1 MKTRNAARAPVN
13 GSARRGNIVVRE
25 VEQLNM
31 NLPEDAESEVK
42 ARILRRIERELRDF
56 RLPSDVLPDYVDISV
71 RYDDTLA
78 KIRIE
83 FK

>member
-1 MKTRNAARAPVN
+1 MTST
-13 GSARRGNIVVRE
+13 G
-25 VEQLNM
+25 EQLGM

-71 RYDDTLA
+71 RYDDTFA

-83 FK
+83 WK

>member
-1 MKTRNAARAPVN
+1 MVQ
-13 GSARRGNIVVRE
+13 E
-25 VEQLNM
+25 VEQLNI
-31 NLPEDAESEVK
+31 NLPEDAEAEVK

-56 RLPSDVLPDYVDISV
+56 HLPSDVLPDYVDISV

-83 FK
+83 WK

>member
-1 MKTRNAARAPVN
+1 MTPTGKQIGV
-13 GSARRGNIVVRE
+13 
-25 VEQLNM
+25 

-42 ARILRRIERELRDF
+42 ARIMRRIERELRDF

-78 KIRIE
+78 KIRID
-83 FK
+83 FKQK

>member
-1 MKTRNAARAPVN
+1 MTSI
-13 GSARRGNIVVRE
+13 GDQIG
-25 VEQLNM
+25 M

-42 ARILRRIERELRDF
+42 ARILRRIESELCDF

-78 KIRIE
+78 KIRIDWR
-83 FK
+83 

>member
-1 MKTRNAARAPVN
+1 MTPT
-13 GSARRGNIVVRE
+13 G
-25 VEQLNM
+25 EQTGM

-42 ARILRRIERELRDF
+42 ARILQRIESELRDF

-78 KIRIE
+78 KTRIE
-83 FK
+83 WK

>member
-1 MKTRNAARAPVN
+1 MTST
-13 GSARRGNIVVRE
+13 G
-25 VEQLNM
+25 EQIDM
-31 NLPEDAESEVK
+31 NLPEDAEAEVK
-42 ARILRRIERELRDF
+42 ARILRRIERELCDF

-83 FK
+83 LK

>member
-1 MKTRNAARAPVN
+1 MTPT
-13 GSARRGNIVVRE
+13 G
-25 VEQLNM
+25 EQIGV

-42 ARILRRIERELRDF
+42 ARIMRRIERELRYF

-78 KIRIE
+78 KIRID
-83 FK
+83 FKQK

>member
-1 MKTRNAARAPVN
+1 MTPT
-13 GSARRGNIVVRE
+13 G
-25 VEQLNM
+25 EQIGM

-78 KIRIE
+78 KIRID
-83 FK
+83 FKQN